1 MIPPLTA
8 SVASRCQL
16 PLAGTTEVAGVLL
29 LLLVVSGT
37 ELGAITVALSFPLWP
52 PESEGKLANA
62 GAEASAS
69 MFGQLLVVLVFCR
82 QV

>member
-29 LLLVVSGT
+29 LVVSGT
-37 ELGAITVALSFPLWP
+37 ELGAITVALSFPL
-52 PESEGKLANA
+52 
-62 GAEASAS
+62 
-69 MFGQLLVVLVFCR
+69 
-82 QV
+82 

>member
-29 LLLVVSGT
+29 LLVVSGT
-37 ELGAITVALSFPLWP
+37 ELGAITVVLSFPL
-52 PESEGKLANA
+52 
-62 GAEASAS
+62 
-69 MFGQLLVVLVFCR
+69 
-82 QV
+82 